1 LAIVNI
7 AGTHNSGGIFNN
19 IDPESI
25 QDVCEAVEW
34 TARRPWCDGNV
45 GMTGISFFSRVSKR
59 VAAQPPPH
67 LKAISSPYAWTDMY
81 RDAR

>member
-7 AGTHNSGGIFNN
+7 TGTHNSGGIFN
-19 IDPESI
+19 IDPQLI

-34 TARRPWCDGNV
+34 TARQSWCDGNV
-45 GMTGISFFSRVSKR
+45 GMTGISHFSRVSKC
-59 VAAQPPPH
+59 VAAEPPPH
-67 LKAISSPYAWTDMY
+67 LKAIFSPYAWTDMY